1 MSDSLKCLIVDDDPI
16 SLKILQEHVLKTP
29 FLHLIA
35 VCDKALDAAE
45 VLRKE
50 PVDLIFLDIEM
61 PEMTGLELLQML
73 SNKPEIVLVTSKEE
87 YAADAWEQDVLD
99 YIVKPVTYPRFLR
112 AANKAIEKNSAR
124 SEMKTEMNK
133 LFVRVDSRLV
143 PVELDKITFV
153 EAKADYV
160 TINTDDK
167 RYTVYSTMKGIESKL
182 PEDVFIRVHRSFII
196 NKQKI
201 DSIEDNLVVIGGK
214 MIPVGVTYKD
224 KLMNKLN
231 LL

>member
-1 MSDSLKCLIVDDDPI
+1 MSDALKCLIVDDDPI
-16 SLKILQEHVLKTP
+16 SLKLLQEHVLKTS
-29 FLHLIA
+29 FLQLIA
-35 VCDKALDAAE
+35 VSENALDAAA

-50 PVDLIFLDIEM
+50 AVDLIFLDIEM
-61 PEMTGLELLQML
+61 PEMTGLELLQTL
-73 SNKPEIVLVTSKEE
+73 SNKPEIVLVTGKEE

-112 AANKAIEKNSAR
+112 AANKALEKHGTRN
-124 SEMKTEMNK
+124 EMKTEMNK
-133 LFVRVDSRLV
+133 LFVRVDSKLI
-143 PVELDKITFV
+143 PVEMDKITFV

-160 TINTDDK
+160 TIHTDEK
-167 RYTVYSTMKGIESKL
+167 RYTIYSTMKGIESKL
-182 PEDVFIRVHRSFII
+182 PEDTFIRVHRSFII
-196 NKQKI
+196 NKEKI